1 VLHLETK
8 TVVKIGAG
16 TYMSVRLT
24 NSLMVLAIAVLL
36 PGYGALASHPP
47 NIHRSKSDANINA
60 IGHRRIEHGPNFY
73 SFEKEKELGKT
84 LAGEMERFYKF
95 LNDSTVTEYIE
106 RVGQN
111 LAKNSDVQMPITVAV
126 IDSDEVNAFT
136 LPGGYQYVSRGL
148 LLQLDSEAELA
159 SVLARGVAHTALRS
173 ATILATKGELTNAA
187 ITPAA
192 KVATGD
198 LSGTAAS
205 QAVWMEIALMRRI
218 DELDADYFGAQY
230 MYKAGYDPKC
240 LMKLVQR
247 IGNTSSATDQEVFEP
262 LRSFPPVDERLAALQ
277 KEISTILPPQPDA
290 IVSTPGFNAF
300 KDRLRAEGSEPRK

>member
-1 VLHLETK
+1 
-8 TVVKIGAG
+8 
-16 TYMSVRLT
+16 MSIPLLT
-24 NSLMVLAIAVLL
+24 MLLVLAFAVSS
-36 PGYGALASHPP
+36 PGSSAIASHPP
-47 NIHRSKSDANINA
+47 HIHRSKSDANINA

-73 SFEKEKELGKT
+73 SSEKEKELGKT

-290 IVSTPGFNAF
+290 IVSTQEFNAF
-300 KDRLRAEGSEPRK
+300 KGRLRAQHSEPYK